1 MLWKPWSRQ
10 EWNLDRV
17 LPPHLADRPQQ
28 PVVMSTS
35 KSLKSSDL
43 KTLLMWNFHTH
54 LIRVPLSQARNQ
66 IWRSCLGSSPPTFP
80 PTDPQEGR
88 QRRSSERSFQRESA
102 KLAKLFG
109 ENLAISRTR
118 ANATS
123 GGMVDFSRRIGFLR
137 TQNRVFKRAIRNQ
150 KFT

>member
-17 LPPHLADRPQQ
+17 LPPHLADRPQR
-28 PVVMSTS
+28 PEVMSS
-35 KSLKSSDL
+35 SRSLKSSDL

-54 LIRVPLSQARNQ
+54 PIRVPLSQARNQ
-66 IWRSCLGSSPPTFP
+66 IWRSCLGSSPPPFLAQIRK
-80 PTDPQEGR
+80 TDTNGAPF
-88 QRRSSERSFQRESA
+88 ERAFQREFT
-102 KLAKLFG
+102 KLLG

-118 ANATS
+118 ANVTL
-123 GGMVDFSRRIGFLR
+123 GRMMGLLRRIGFLR
-137 TQNRVFKRAIRNQ
+137 RQNRVFKRAIRNQ